1 MRIVV
6 DARHLAYNRGVARY
20 ARCMLQ
26 ALAERHPDDEWIAF
40 VPGASRIPPVHERV
54 VVVGH
59 PLPGRLLYGAAALT
73 GRPAVD
79 RLAGGADV
87 VWAPAPAPLAVSPRV
102 PLVLTVHDLS
112 WERRRDDFTAYER
125 VWHRLADA
133 RALARRATAVVV
145 DGDAVAAE
153 VATAWPEVAGRLRV
167 VVPGLGLD
175 VRESEVPAP
184 HPVAPDRY
192 LLYVGALEPRKGI
205 DVLARAFAAARRR
218 GLDADLAVVGS
229 GRMDG
234 ALDGAGIHLLG
245 TVGDHELDALYAGA
259 LALVLPSWLEGF
271 GMPPLEAAARG
282 TPSVVS
288 DLPALAESIGDGA
301 LRVPAG
307 DERAWAD
314 ALVRVASDPDL
325 RARLAIAGGA
335 TAARYDWGVA
345 ADRLRAVLAEATG

>member
-1 MRIVV
+1 M
-6 DARHLAYNRGVARY
+6 
-20 ARCMLQ
+20 
-26 ALAERHPDDEWIAF
+26 
-40 VPGASRIPPVHERV
+40 
-54 VVVGH
+54 
-59 PLPGRLLYGAAALT
+59 
-73 GRPAVD
+73 
-79 RLAGGADV
+79 
-87 VWAPAPAPLAVSPRV
+87 

-259 LALVLPSWLEGF
+259 LALVLPSWLEGL

-282 TPSVVS
+282 TPSAVRNTIGTDFS
-288 DLPALAESIGDGA
+288 LALA
-301 LRVPAG
+301 R
-307 DERAWAD
+307 
-314 ALVRVASDPDL
+314 RVASDPDL